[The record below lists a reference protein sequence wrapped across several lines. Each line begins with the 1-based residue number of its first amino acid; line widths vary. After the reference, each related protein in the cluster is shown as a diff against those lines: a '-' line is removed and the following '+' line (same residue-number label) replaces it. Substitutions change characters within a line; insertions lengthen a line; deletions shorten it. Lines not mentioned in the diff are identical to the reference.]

1 MKYCNGLLVAAVA
14 MVFAGSSAM
23 AGAGT
28 SNQSTNTNTDTNTV
42 DRAAGVQPE
51 ALGDVDR
58 DLVFTP
64 VTPCRLLDTRVA
76 GGVISATSTRHFIG
90 FTDSDF
96 SAQGGDASDCGIPIG
111 AAAIQVNLAL
121 VNPTQAGYA
130 TAYPFGEE
138 RPLAASINYLAGL
151 TIANE
156 IVIPLA
162 QGEMMDF
169 SLYSHRQSHAVA
181 DVSGY
186 YMRPNAGA
194 LDCTYVSQT
203 VQVAAGQAVQE
214 YTACPTGYSATGGGC
229 TAGNSLESARDLI
242 ILASEPGF
250 ANTNEWYCSVYND
263 GAVARS
269 YRRTARCCRIPGR

>member
-1 MKYCNGLLVAAVA
+1 MKYWNVLLSAAVA
-14 MVFAGSSAM
+14 AAFASTSAM
-23 AGAGT
+23 AAGNA
-28 SNQSTNTNTDTNTV
+28 SNQSSNTDRGGV
-42 DRAAGVQPE
+42 VQPQL
-51 ALGDVDR
+51 LGDVDR

-64 VTPCRLLDTRVA
+64 ITPCRLLDTRVA
-76 GGVISATSTRHFIG
+76 GGIISATSTRHFIG

-96 SAQGGDASDCGIPIG
+96 SSQGGADSDCGIPAG

-121 VNPTQAGYA
+121 VNPVQAGYA

-156 IVIPLA
+156 VVIPLA

-186 YMRPNAGA
+186 YMPPEATA
-194 LDCTYVSQT
+194 LDCLAVEEFRS
-203 VQVAAGQAVQE
+203 VPAGGA
-214 YTACPTGYSATGGGC
+214 YDGFIGCPTGYSATGGTC
-229 TAGNSLESARDLI
+229 TVGSPGAVARAQAMVI
-242 ILASEPGF
+242 TASEPGWF
-250 ANTNEWYCSVYND
+250 NPAEWYC
-263 GAVARS
+263 AVSNTDASSQTFRHM
-269 YRRTARCCRIPGR
+269 ARCCRVPGR